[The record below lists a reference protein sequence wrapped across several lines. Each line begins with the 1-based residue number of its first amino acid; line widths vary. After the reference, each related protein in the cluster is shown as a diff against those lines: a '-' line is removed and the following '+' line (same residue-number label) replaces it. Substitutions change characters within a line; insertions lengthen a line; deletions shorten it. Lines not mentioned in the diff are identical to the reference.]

1 MQTTIRASSSLFLFL
16 WGLLPLLAT
25 SLPNGFVK
33 EFVVNKSA
41 VSGKWVSW
49 RLLDIFLSYSFETP
63 NGHIFCNLDSL
74 FQASNPRKNGKP
86 MLLLASDSG
95 TVRVLEN
102 PDDSDE
108 TITILDLRFEN
119 KELCTNGERGL
130 QSVEIHPNF
139 EDNFFVYVF
148 YTTYVE
154 VRKFATL
161 RQRCNKTSFSFL
173 IVSNLTIF
181 GRNFR

>member
-16 WGLLPLLAT
+16 WCLLPLLAA

-49 RLLDIFLSYSFETP
+49 RLLDIFLSYSFETS
-63 NGHIFCNLDSL
+63 NGQSFCNLDSL
-74 FQASNPRKNGKP
+74 VQASNPRKDGKP

-102 PDDSDE
+102 PDESDE
-108 TITILDLRFEN
+108 TVTILDLRFEN

-130 QSVEIHPNF
+130 QSVEVHPNF
-139 EDNFFVYVF
+139 EENLFVYVF

-154 VRKFATL
+154 VRKFEIL
-161 RQRCNKTSFSFL
+161 RQRCYNKICFF
-173 IVSNLTIF
+173 F
-181 GRNFR
+181 DCE